1 MDGEINDLIEMTS
14 AYKGDYL
21 KAQQEA
27 ARLEAE
33 NKAQTSTI
41 QNLKNG
47 YDGLQTILSTTQR
60 MLDLTKEQ
68 YSEQLQTNTMMR
80 SQLSEL
86 YNIVA
91 APTATQLD
99 GNGHV
104 KSMTPETQMLIV
116 QQLSRVLKADKAQ
129 AEQ

>member
-60 MLDLTKEQ
+60 MLDLTKE
-68 YSEQLQTNTMMR
+68 
-80 SQLSEL
+80 
-86 YNIVA
+86 
-91 APTATQLD
+91 
-99 GNGHV
+99 
-104 KSMTPETQMLIV
+104 
-116 QQLSRVLKADKAQ
+116 
-129 AEQ
+129 